1 VKAASRRQ
9 PQLEL
14 LAAILGIVS
23 FIAITLGF
31 VWSSLGYVGPAGE
44 PYSALNHWISELGQ
58 EGVAAR
64 ADWFNRGLMVGGVA
78 FVGFV
83 LGLARTSPSQLR
95 WAYAPIGVV
104 AGIGGF
110 FVGVF
115 PMNHA
120 DQHVVAASTFFNL
133 GWIFVA
139 LASIAI
145 VRNRE
150 PRHPAWLAIVGVA
163 SVAAFIAF
171 LVSLRTDEF
180 SRQRMAS
187 SGPITDRP
195 DVWIAPIL
203 EWATLISIMVWVLLA
218 SIAWLR
224 ELRREAAGGSA
235 GAGASA

>member
-1 VKAASRRQ
+1 VTAVSRRR
-9 PQLEL
+9 PQVERI
-14 LAAILGIVS
+14 AAVLGIVS
-23 FIAITLGF
+23 FIAITIGSL
-31 VWSSLGYVGPAGE
+31 WSGLGYTGVNGE
-44 PYSALNHWISELGQ
+44 PYSPLNHWISELGQ

-64 ADWFNRGLMVGGVA
+64 ADWFNLGLKIGGAA

-83 LGLARTSPSQLR
+83 VGLAWTSPSRLR
-95 WAYAPIGVV
+95 WVFGPIGVI

-115 PMNHA
+115 PMNHS
-120 DQHVVAASTFFNL
+120 DQHVAAAATFFNL

-139 LASIAI
+139 LASIAF

-150 PRHPAWLAIVGVA
+150 PRHPAWLAIVGAA

-171 LVSLRTDEF
+171 LASLRTDEF

-187 SGPITDRP
+187 SGPISDRP

-203 EWATLISIMVWVLLA
+203 EWATLIGIMVWALLA
-218 SIAWLR
+218 SVAWLR
-224 ELRREAAGGSA
+224 ELRREAAGRTA
-235 GAGASA
+235 

>member
-1 VKAASRRQ
+1 VTTVSRRR
-9 PQLEL
+9 PQVERI
-14 LAAILGIVS
+14 AAVLGIVS
-23 FIAITLGF
+23 FIAIAIGCL
-31 VWSSLGYVGPAGE
+31 WSGLGYTGVNGQ

-64 ADWFNRGLMVGGVA
+64 ADWFNLGLKVGGVA

-83 LGLARTSPSQLR
+83 LGVARTSPSRLR

-115 PMNHA
+115 PMNHP
-120 DQHVVAASTFFNL
+120 DQHVVAASVFFNL

-150 PRHPAWLAIVGVA
+150 PRHPAWLAVVGAA

-171 LVSLRTDEF
+171 LVSLRTDEY

-203 EWATLISIMVWVLLA
+203 EWATLVSIMAWVLLA

-224 ELRREAAGGSA
+224 ELRRE
-235 GAGASA
+235 GAGTTA